1 MRFLFLAPASQP
13 TKQSTTTRT
22 SEPGRT
28 VKPVNLVLGF
38 VLALVA
44 LVTALAI
51 FYLVAGTRINREIGK
66 VSTIEGLSLCEV
78 VVGTQGTEEQDAGI
92 THVAFVGDSAG
103 PPDGPPDG
111 STNVAATD
119 PVVKVTENDDFADE
133 ATSF

>member
-1 MRFLFLAPASQP
+1 MRYLFLASASQP

-28 VKPVNLVLGF
+28 VKPVSLVLGF

-44 LVTALAI
+44 LATALAI

-103 PPDGPPDG
+103 PPDGPP
-111 STNVAATD
+111 STNVAATE